1 MRCHD
6 RVDGQAEK
14 NKVTAAQH
22 ALESAIEAS
31 VTKAAVAAMGKG
43 GFSFKGVA
51 EGESEP
57 KEVINDNKVIEVYL
71 GT

>member
-1 MRCHD
+1 MH
-6 RVDGQAEK
+6 
-14 NKVTAAQH
+14 
-22 ALESAIEAS
+22 
-31 VTKAAVAAMGKG
+31 KG

-57 KEVINDNKVIEVYL
+57 KEVINDNKAIEVYL